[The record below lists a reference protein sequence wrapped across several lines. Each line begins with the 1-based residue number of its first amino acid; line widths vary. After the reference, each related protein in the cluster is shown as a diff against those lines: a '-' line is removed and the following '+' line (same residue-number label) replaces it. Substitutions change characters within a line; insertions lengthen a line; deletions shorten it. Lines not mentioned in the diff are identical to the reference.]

1 MTGEKKTKGGG
12 GKMPMLSL
20 FDKRILR
27 TLIVV
32 LAGPCQVRVQQEL
45 DLFIKTISSIAI
57 CPVSI
62 ECVTRNLNLF
72 KIVAPGGSCYLWASL
87 MARTH
92 RWELWGESELKAC
105 SIHPYFHAFNFL
117 SLHSSIPPPLHPS
130 WLPQGH

>member
-1 MTGEKKTKGGG
+1 MTGKKNKEGGTK
-12 GKMPMLSL
+12 MHMLSL

-32 LAGPCQVRVQQEL
+32 LADPCQVRVQQGL
-45 DLFIKTISSIAI
+45 DPFIKISSSIAI

-62 ECVTRNLNLF
+62 EWVTRNLNLF

-87 MARTH
+87 MARAH
-92 RWELWGESELKAC
+92 RWELWGESELWAC
-105 SIHPYFHAFNFL
+105 SIHPYFHAFIFL
-117 SLHSSIPPPLHPS
+117 SLHSSIPLPLHPS